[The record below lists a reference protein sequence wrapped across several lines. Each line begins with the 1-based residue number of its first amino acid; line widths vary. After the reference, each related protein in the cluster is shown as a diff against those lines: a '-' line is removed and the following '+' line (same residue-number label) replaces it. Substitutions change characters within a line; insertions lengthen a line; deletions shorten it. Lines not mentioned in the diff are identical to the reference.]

1 MLLETMLAA
10 CLLPAAPLQERATG
24 VNQATLL
31 AKPEY
36 DQILDGSRDL
46 AFSSS
51 VDSGR
56 RVSHNMTHEIEEQA
70 RRISD
75 VALSQ
80 DLFLRERCLARV
92 GIFRES
98 TIPKNIH
105 RMCPPEPVESL
116 CCYADSI
123 ANFAHLVA
131 LSKSTFYIYETLHVF
146 KSAIPSRIYGGSQAS
161 PTRTTR
167 RRYPG
172 KEDYDYVFYLT

>member
-75 VALSQ
+75 VALSIPN
-80 DLFLRERCLARV
+80 RATTTICIGSR
-92 GIFRES
+92 S
-98 TIPKNIH
+98 TILLPK
-105 RMCPPEPVESL
+105 
-116 CCYADSI
+116 
-123 ANFAHLVA
+123 
-131 LSKSTFYIYETLHVF
+131 TLLLPRSGPI
-146 KSAIPSRIYGGSQAS
+146 SARKMFGEGRYLPGVDHTQEHTSDVPARAS
-161 PTRTTR
+161 
-167 RRYPG
+167 
-172 KEDYDYVFYLT
+172 